1 MGHPSEMSEE
11 GRELRV
17 NLAFSLVLHFLV
29 FAGAFL
35 TPSLTANPF
44 KVAVAYKV
52 TLVELPGTRRAKPS
66 RKKAPAPVPRS
77 PKASPQVT
85 PSVPKAKA
93 KAPTVKAKA
102 PSASRETLTLPKR
115 KKVTRRPRKA
125 PKPGARP
132 SSPAPPAVAQAP
144 LPAAVPI
151 APGNGGPPGI
161 VSESS
166 VSTDKTDPSLSYYLA
181 AVQAKVSS
189 RWVEPSLGLALG
201 QVERVSLG
209 FTVLRSGLVRDI
221 RVLTPSGNFFLDQSA
236 LRAVQEAIPL
246 PPFPPLFAEETLL
259 VRFHFEMR
267 GQ

>member
-1 MGHPSEMSEE
+1 MGHPSEMSGE

-29 FAGAFL
+29 FAGVFL

-52 TLVELPGTRRAKPS
+52 TLVELPGTRQAKPS

-77 PKASPQVT
+77 PKASTQVT
-85 PSVPKAKA
+85 PSVPKA
-93 KAPTVKAKA
+93 KAKA

-125 PKPGARP
+125 PKPAATP
-132 SSPAPPAVAQAP
+132 SSSAPPTVAQAP
-144 LPAAVPI
+144 LPAALPT
-151 APGNGGPPGI
+151 APGNGGTPGV

-221 RVLTPSGNFFLDQSA
+221 RVLTPSRNFFLDQSA

-246 PPFPPLFAEETLL
+246 PPFPPLFTEATLL